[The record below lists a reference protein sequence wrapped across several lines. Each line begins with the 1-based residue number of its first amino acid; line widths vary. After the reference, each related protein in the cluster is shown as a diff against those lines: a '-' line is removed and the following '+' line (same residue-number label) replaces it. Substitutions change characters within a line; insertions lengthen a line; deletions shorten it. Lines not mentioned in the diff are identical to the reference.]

1 MWELTNS
8 PTLAAA
14 LAPASTAAFTLP
26 TSPLHNT
33 VIRPPPMG
41 MVLTRFTLAALT
53 IASLASTLPTYPLVS
68 IIPNASPISYLM
80 MDGGELIESEDRLV
94 EWSCFDQFARCIR
107 LEIARVSFIR
117 VNVDFEFEALVH
129 ADQHF
134 VESETASAAD
144 LKPHFA
150 AGLHAVVASV

>member
-14 LAPASTAAFTLP
+14 LAPASTAALTLP

-68 IIPNASPISYLM
+68 IIPNASLM
-80 MDGGELIESEDRLV
+80 LVLLCCWLLKVDGLTHT
-94 EWSCFDQFARCIR
+94 RC
-107 LEIARVSFIR
+107 RVAGGRHCLHRYRCGLR
-117 VNVDFEFEALVH
+117 V
-129 ADQHF
+129 
-134 VESETASAAD
+134 
-144 LKPHFA
+144 
-150 AGLHAVVASV
+150 